1 MSGTLNK
8 IISLISY
15 EISMV
20 ESYFVKEKNQPLPWT
35 STIHALLVHER
46 LGHDQMGRET
56 ETLSLSLSQ
65 LDTKVCG
72 RKIIIPNGRNHHQAN
87 FIFFVI
93 CTLIIYI

>member
-1 MSGTLNK
+1 MSVTLNK

-46 LGHDQMGRET
+46 LGHDQMGARDRD
-56 ETLSLSLSQ
+56 SLSLSQ

>member
-56 ETLSLSLSQ
+56 ETLSLSHSLIPKYVAEKSLSRMVETTIRQ
-65 LDTKVCG
+65 
-72 RKIIIPNGRNHHQAN
+72 
-87 FIFFVI
+87 
-93 CTLIIYI
+93 TLSSLSSVP